1 MTNKT
6 LKHLI
11 TAFIAL
17 GFLDVVSDSIAAY
30 RKAIEGNIPM
40 MIFNFVFIFINAA
53 LVCFYVKVHAKI
65 VEEEQNH
72 EWVKERQNKQ
82 RLEKTIKAMSDDSFD
97 EMIAELKSLHEFA
110 KGKR

>member
-17 GFLDVVSDSIAAY
+17 GFLGVVSDSIAAY
-30 RKAIEGNIPM
+30 QRAIEGNIPM
-40 MIFNFVFIFINAA
+40 MIFNFAFIFINAA
-53 LVCFYVKVHAKI
+53 LVCFYVKAHAKL

-72 EWVKERQNKQ
+72 EWVKEYFR
-82 RLEKTIKAMSDDSFD
+82 TMTPSDFD
-97 EMIAELKSLHEFA
+97 EMMERIKNAYDESTQNKEQKHDNTN
-110 KGKR
+110 